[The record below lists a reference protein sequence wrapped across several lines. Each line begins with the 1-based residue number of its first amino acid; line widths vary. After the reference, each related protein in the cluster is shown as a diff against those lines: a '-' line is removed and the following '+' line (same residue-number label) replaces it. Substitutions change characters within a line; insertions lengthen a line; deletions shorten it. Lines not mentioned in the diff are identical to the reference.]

1 MLRWSRVGQPVEL
14 DSTPQQYLPPGFP
27 RVWRRACDRDISH
40 RVLAHLAQRQRSLSP
55 CPNKRGSLYQESTVV
70 QHVRQVVLYALSF
83 RAQCAQPEPERL
95 VLRRGDHG
103 EEAEAAPSNWQ
114 WLRGAPC
121 ASRGWTCLFRP
132 LSDAPPSSA
141 RFDDASCPAAVA
153 RLSLEP
159 PEPRRLA
166 WRARA
171 ERPPR
176 WELLLWQAAYTE
188 LVSRA
193 SDETLAWAAT
203 HRRELRPELAAA
215 CARFPTISM
224 QVRPSPCTAPIS
236 MQVRPSPCTTPLSMQ
251 VRRGDK
257 CNRNNGLSGPANA
270 FPCDG
275 LAAYVP
281 ALRAIRKAYGS
292 CASASHAARGVPAPF
307 TAAARTLTRAAHGWA
322 EAARVA
328 CCCCGHWAAAA
339 ACAWPAAAAGT
350 GLLLLRAR
358 GLLLLRALGSCCPH
372 AHRLRTRR
380 HLCTYRHGC
389 ASRCA
394 YAVRLAT
401 DGKAI
406 ADQFER
412 GDVAELSNYHVTYHA
427 FDRAP
432 LEARTC
438 TPMPTC
444 QWIEY
449 RGAKLGVNTS
459 GMGLSIVADLELLA
473 DGHVFLGQFDSEVG
487 RTIYLRMAARMG
499 VAPPWVHFQSSPE
512 RLKAWQPFTR
522 RPSMWAEV

>member
-224 QVRPSPCTAPIS
+224 QVR
-236 MQVRPSPCTTPLSMQ
+236 
-251 VRRGDK
+251 RGDK

-292 CASASHAARGVPAPF
+292 CAI
-307 TAAARTLTRAAHGWA
+307 
-322 EAARVA
+322 
-328 CCCCGHWAAAA
+328 
-339 ACAWPAAAAGT
+339 
-350 GLLLLRAR
+350 
-358 GLLLLRALGSCCPH
+358 
-372 AHRLRTRR
+372 
-380 HLCTYRHGC
+380 
-389 ASRCA
+389 
-394 YAVRLAT
+394 RLAT